1 MKHNNFLNL
10 QRHLPSWAAL
20 CGLFVLATPPTLLD
34 AQQLTRDEVM
44 GRALQ
49 FFHDTSTSGPR
60 RAGARGA
67 QSHSESELEMI
78 ASSAIVSPDSLALD
92 ASTGQ
97 PLEAFYVV
105 RPQDAQSEGFVI
117 ISADERMHPI
127 LGYSYDNRFE
137 TTDMPDNVVAWLTAY
152 ASESRAAAIVPAAPA
167 DILDKLPLRTGGV
180 APLVKSHWNQFS
192 PYNEQCPIIDGKH
205 CVTGCVATAMAQV
218 MKYHEWPTVGHG
230 TASYTHEVLGP
241 LSATI
246 EGTRYDWAHM
256 KLDYDTRY
264 DWDKGTYYAV
274 NCTQQE
280 IDAVSL
286 LMWHCGASLSMK
298 YSSGSSGASTMR
310 VGPEL
315 IEHFGYDPD
324 ILSFWQDEHISTI
337 DYYTMLLREF
347 NASRPIIY
355 ASGSHCYIADG
366 YETRADAGVPYIH
379 LNLGWGGSSDG
390 YYLMNANPS
399 SSDVTFYDHEII
411 TGIQPDDGLC
421 RPVFTFSSSRYPEL
435 MVQEGST
442 QPLSFYTSFSL
453 ATSRSYDY
461 SSTPTVRYVL
471 VGIDQDNREW
481 PLLDVTQ
488 RPNDYV
494 SRQVDVSYLPAGE
507 YRLSWRSQMSGQAD
521 YTPVIQAASSL
532 FVFGEAPHL
541 VAAFASTPS
550 SVINAADYTV
560 DYDVTNLGTQAYN
573 GKLELHFTHP
583 GCSSMLETETGIS
596 IPAGETVRVTFT
608 GPLTALGDDPA
619 VVTLH
624 EGIEHEALTDA
635 QGALLSYTADCR
647 PMRAEVSY
655 WGLYMGKDYWDD
667 GYFISYHEGKNA
679 SSNVDFEGE
688 IGTALLNAEGEVVKV
703 FGIGHTGW
711 NSTLKAGYRMTHFE
725 NLTISPFDN
734 TWQEFPSDIPD
745 GEYGLRLVTRQD
757 NTRLWL
763 ALTPPPSKYYEVY
776 DLILRCVVKGT
787 QVTIY
792 DSVSGSTTITRNAYD
807 GTPLPHHATV
817 EVQGPGTVK
826 FNYEEFTAGTAR
838 RVILHNAAP
847 RLVCWPDPHHRV
859 KHVILNG
866 SDVTSQLTDGA
877 LTLAPVTADQQLR
890 VIFEPHW
897 GEANNDGEVN
907 AADLTSVIETLRG
920 RMPEGFSNK
929 TTDLN
934 ANGYIDEQDV
944 RILALI
950 IANGGN
956 RDAAIQQVYAE
967 DKVKTYQGQRYV
979 NLGLKAFPKLR
990 WAMTNLGASS
1000 ASTGGDYFAWGET
1013 APKSAYY
1020 DVTYLDTSADAA
1032 KALWGGKWRLP
1043 SPAEWQAVLDECDY
1057 DFLYDSDKY
1066 GLAGYEITGPN
1077 GNTIFLPV
1085 GSPRYDNPGSW
1096 MILPNAAYWSNALDA
1111 EKTGFAQ
1118 WLIFDSWTFDLR
1130 LSSNHCYLGAFIRPV
1145 FTE

>member
-1 MKHNNFLNL
+1 MKHETRYGT
-10 QRHLPSWAAL
+10 QRRHTPWTAL
-20 CGLFVLATPPTLLD
+20 CSLFALAIPFAQLD

-44 GRALQ
+44 SRALQ
-49 FFHDTSTSGPR
+49 FFHDSSASSQR

-67 QSHSESELEMI
+67 QSRSESELEMI
-78 ASSAIVSPDSLALD
+78 ASSAIISPDSLALD
-92 ASTGQ
+92 AATGQ

-117 ISADERMHPI
+117 VSADERMHPI

-137 TTDMPDNVVAWLTAY
+137 TTEMPDNVVAWLTAY

-167 DILDKLPLRTGGV
+167 SILDKLPLRTGGV
-180 APLVKSHWNQFS
+180 APLVKTHWGQDT
-192 PYNEQCPIIDGKH
+192 PYNDQCPMDGGRH
-205 CVTGCVATAMAQV
+205 SVTGCVATAMAQV

-230 TASYTHEVLGP
+230 TASYTHKYLGT

-246 EGTRYDWAHM
+246 EGTRYDWANM
-256 KLDYDTRY
+256 KNEYDTRY
-264 DWDKGTYYAV
+264 DWDNDRYQVY

-280 IDAVSL
+280 RDAVSL
-286 LMWHCGASLSMK
+286 LMWHCGASLSMD
-298 YSSGSSGASTMR
+298 YSAGASGASTPS
-310 VGPEL
+310 VGYEL
-315 IEHFGYDPD
+315 IKHFGYDPD
-324 ILSFWQDEHISTI
+324 ILTFWHDEHISTI
-337 DYYTMLLREF
+337 DYYTMLIREF
-347 NASRPIIY
+347 NASRPIVY

-366 YETRADAGVPYIH
+366 YETRANAGVPYIH
-379 LNLGWGGSSDG
+379 LNLGWQGSSDG

-399 SSDVTFYDHEII
+399 SSDVTFYDHVII
-411 TGIQPDDGLC
+411 TGIQPDDGLP
-421 RPVFTFSSSRYPEL
+421 RPVFKFSSSHYPEL
-435 MVQEGST
+435 TVQEGCT
-442 QPLSFYTSFSL
+442 EPLSFTTFFSL

-461 SSTPTVRYVL
+461 SSTSAVRFLL

-481 PLLDVTQ
+481 TLLDVSQ
-488 RPNDYV
+488 QPGDYV
-494 SRQVDVSYLPAGE
+494 SRQVDVSHLPAGE
-507 YRLSWRSQMSGQAD
+507 YRLSWRSQMPGQTD

-550 SVINAADYTV
+550 SVINAADYTI

-583 GCSSMLETETGIS
+583 GCSSMLETGTGIS

-619 VVTLH
+619 VVTIH
-624 EGIEHEALTDA
+624 DGIEHEALTDA

-647 PMRAEVSY
+647 PMRAEVSF
-655 WGLYMGKDYWDD
+655 WGLYVGKDWYDR
-667 GYFISYHEGKNA
+667 YFINSIRGLNNSLKIA
-679 SSNVDFEGE
+679 FDGE
-688 IGTALLNAEGEVVKV
+688 VGTALLNADGEMVKV
-703 FGIGHTGW
+703 FGIGTKTLRAYCYSSMGE
-711 NSTLKAGYRMTHFE
+711 STDYSYF
-725 NLTISPFDN
+725 SN
-734 TWQEFPSDIPD
+734 TWKEFPADVPD
-745 GEYGLRLVTRQD
+745 GEYGLRLVTRQK

-763 ALTPPPSKYYEVY
+763 ALAPPPDENEEVY

-792 DSVSGSTTITRNAYD
+792 DAVSGSTTITRKAYD
-807 GTPLPHHATV
+807 GTPLPHHASVQV
-817 EVQGPGTVK
+817 EGPGTIK

-838 RVILHNAAP
+838 RVILHNAIP
-847 RLVCWPDPHHRV
+847 RLVCWPDPHYRV
-859 KHVILNG
+859 KQVMLNG
-866 SDVTSQLTDGA
+866 DDVTSQLTDGA

-890 VIFEPHW
+890 VVFEPHW
-897 GEANNDGEVN
+897 GEANGDGEVN
-907 AADLTSVIETLRG
+907 VADLTSVIETLNG
-920 RMPEGFSNK
+920 CMPEDFSHK

-1020 DVTYLDTSADAA
+1020 DATYLDTSDDAA

-1085 GSPRYDNPGSW
+1085 GSPRYDNPDFW
-1096 MILPNAAYWSNALDA
+1096 MILPRAAYWSNALDA
-1111 EKTGFAQ
+1111 ENTDFAQ
-1118 WLIFDSWTFDLR
+1118 WLIFDSWSNALR
-1130 LSSNHCYLGAFIRPV
+1130 LSSNHRYLGAFIRPV